1 MCIYFLLTNLL
12 EQGIAASNVE
22 EFFSFEEVGPKLR
35 KGILWAKIWLI
46 FFIIASIH
54 NFEIRA
60 EVPPD
65 LILYTD
71 LIFLVQ
77 PFSSIFHI

>member
-1 MCIYFLLTNLL
+1 L
-12 EQGIAASNVE
+12 EQGIAAPNVKD
-22 EFFSFEEVGPKLR
+22 FFSFEKVGPKLR
-35 KGILWAKIWLI
+35 KGILWAKIWLFFFFF
-46 FFIIASIH
+46 FFIISSIH

-60 EVPPD
+60 EVTPF

-77 PFSSIFHI
+77 PLAIIFHI